1 MSWRGQQI
9 GGMTREEMNE
19 FLKGPWT
26 ARLATLKP
34 DGWPY
39 VVPCWYHWDGVAFWV
54 VPRERSVWAHNM
66 ALDPRVSLVV
76 DEPDPPIRKVICEGI
91 AVVVEAASART
102 WRTARSRSGT
112 RSARST
118 PARATWASG
127 RPSTA
132 AGSTSSPAGPSRSS
146 PAG

>member
-1 MSWRGQQI
+1 MSWRGEKL

-66 ALDPRVSLVV
+66 ALDPRVCLVV
-76 DEPDPPIRKVICEGI
+76 DEPDPPFCR
-91 AVVVEAASART
+91 
-102 WRTARSRSGT
+102 
-112 RSARST
+112 
-118 PARATWASG
+118 
-127 RPSTA
+127 
-132 AGSTSSPAGPSRSS
+132 
-146 PAG
+146 